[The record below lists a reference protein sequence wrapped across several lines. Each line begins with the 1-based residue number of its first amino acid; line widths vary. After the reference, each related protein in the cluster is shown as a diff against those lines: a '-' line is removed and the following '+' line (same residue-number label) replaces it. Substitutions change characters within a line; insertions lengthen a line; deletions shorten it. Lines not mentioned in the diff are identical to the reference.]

1 MTRRIV
7 AIYKGARKPEAFLYV
22 DKARGLADV
31 PEALL
36 SQFGETEVVMTL
48 LLEPGRKL
56 ARASAAEVLARI
68 EEQGFFLQMP
78 PTLDELLAR
87 DGSRG

>member
-7 AIYKGARKPEAFLYV
+7 AVYKGARKPEAYLYV

-31 PEALL
+31 PEELL
-36 SQFGETEVVMTL
+36 SQLGDTEVVMTL
-48 LLEPGRKL
+48 LLEPGHKL
-56 ARASAAEVLARI
+56 ARASAAEVLATI

-78 PTLDELLAR
+78 PTVAELLAR